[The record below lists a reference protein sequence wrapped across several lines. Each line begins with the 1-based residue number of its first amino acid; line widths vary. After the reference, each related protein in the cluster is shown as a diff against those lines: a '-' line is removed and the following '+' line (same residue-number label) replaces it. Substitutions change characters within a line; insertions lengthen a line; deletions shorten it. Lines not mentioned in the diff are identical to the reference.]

1 MKKISSK
8 YLSILTTVI
17 ITLGLFNSGCLNSK
31 KFSLRQSKTE
41 RINILEEKV
50 ESLSYN
56 MGSLTTENS
65 ELKKS
70 LVDLETVK
78 NQLDKEYTQ
87 IVDKQNSLEAAQ
99 TSQSE
104 ARRRLADE
112 LAETKNLLEKVK
124 QQLTVV
130 EQDKNSLREK
140 LEKLEASHAE
150 PAEAEAV
157 AAKATAD
164 DEEKGN
170 ADENREGMTQEKQK
184 TALVEDLL
192 DNAIQ
197 LYRQEKFE
205 EAITKWEKALALDP
219 SKLEAKFN
227 IEIAQDRIKEKQIQE
242 DLKSSR
248 TQRK

>member
-56 MGSLTTENS
+56 IGSLTTENS
-65 ELKKS
+65 ELKKG

-87 IVDKQNSLEAAQ
+87 IVDKQNALEAAQ

-112 LAETKNLLEKVK
+112 LAETKDMLEKVK

-130 EQDKNSLREK
+130 EQDKNGLREK
-140 LEKLEASHAE
+140 LEKLEASRAE
-150 PAEAEAV
+150 PAEAV
-157 AAKATAD
+157 AATTTAD
-164 DEEKGN
+164 DKEKGI
-170 ADENREGMTQEKQK
+170 ADENRDDMTQEKQK
-184 TALVEDLL
+184 TALVEDML
-192 DNAIQ
+192 DKAIQ
-197 LYRQEKFE
+197 LYRQERFE
-205 EAITKWEKALALDP
+205 EAIEKWEKALALDP

-227 IEIAQDRIKEKQIQE
+227 IEIAQDRIKEKQVKE
-242 DLKSSR
+242 DLKASR